1 MNNDEHTILTV
12 CVRSYNQECYIAQ
25 ALDSILGQKTLF
37 PFEII
42 VSDDCSSDGT
52 KRILSDYQQRYP
64 GRIRILW
71 NKSNIGGPRNLRK
84 VIEASDAK
92 YITCLDG
99 DDYYLDKYKLQK
111 QVDFLEE
118 NEDYA
123 ACFHNVMDI
132 SEKTGKRSL
141 FLPLDFPSVIDA
153 RDVIS
158 KPWFL
163 PIHSVMMRREFIFFP
178 DWYETV
184 MNDDYVVNL
193 SVVMHGPY
201 YYMPDVMVAY
211 RHHDS
216 NVSLNYSD
224 LSLINGQ
231 LCKILKGFS
240 AIYSNEFFP
249 IFENRIKYL
258 QGEAFQYSRDR
269 REPWRKWGRAKT
281 YKRILKRVLRRF
293 IA

>member
-1 MNNDEHTILTV
+1 MLLSV
-12 CVRSYNQECYIAQ
+12 CIRSYNQEHFLAQ
-25 ALDSILGQKTLF
+25 ALDSVLMQKTSF

-42 VSDDCSSDGT
+42 ISDDCSSDGT
-52 KRILSDYQQRYP
+52 KGILSDYQQRYP
-64 GRIRILW
+64 SRIRILW

-84 VIEASDAK
+84 VIEACDAK

-118 NEDYA
+118 NESYA

-132 SEKTGKRSL
+132 SEKTGNRSL
-141 FLPLDFPSVIDA
+141 FLPLDFPCVADA

-163 PIHSVMMRREFIFFP
+163 PIHSVMMRRKFIFFP

-201 YYMPDVMVAY
+201 YYMQDVMVAY

-216 NVSLNYSD
+216 NVSIHYSD

-231 LCKILKGFS
+231 LCKILSGFS
-240 AIYSNEFFP
+240 SIYPKEYLP
-249 IFENRIKYL
+249 VFEERIKCLKEESNDYL
-258 QGEAFQYSRDR
+258 LNSRR
-269 REPWRKWGRAKT
+269 PWLKWFRLKT
-281 YKRILKRVLRRF
+281 YKRFIKRKMLSLF
-293 IA
+293 E